1 MTKCFVHRSPE
12 HVVYRWQLPRMPRNP
27 QHHRTWGRGRWLQ
40 HPELLLGLCKLASK
54 SIKSG
59 TLLIQGESSS
69 SHAPVQRQGGGCN
82 GTGRGTIV
90 PDKRA
95 VGGGAGEEA
104 TPRPVVPTSM
114 AFAAAAASAAS
125 QGAAVPTHASPWRPG
140 PWWCASRRGR
150 WQRWRS
156 KREPGRPTSHGGGC
170 KPKERLWYHERRDV
184 IALQWI

>member
-1 MTKCFVHRSPE
+1 VTAAPRAVARPLQAGKQE
-12 HVVYRWQLPRMPRNP
+12 HQEWHTLDPRREQQLSCSCA
-27 QHHRTWGRGRWLQ
+27 T
-40 HPELLLGLCKLASK
+40 
-54 SIKSG
+54 
-59 TLLIQGESSS
+59 T
-69 SHAPVQRQGGGCN
+69 GGGCN

-170 KPKERLWYHERRDV
+170 KPKERL
-184 IALQWI
+184 